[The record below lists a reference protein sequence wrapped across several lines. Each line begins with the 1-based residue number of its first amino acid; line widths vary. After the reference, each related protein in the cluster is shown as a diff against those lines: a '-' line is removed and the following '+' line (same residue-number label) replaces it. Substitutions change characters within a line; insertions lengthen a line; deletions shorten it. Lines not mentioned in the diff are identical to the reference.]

1 MPETALSQVVFLD
14 RDGVINRDSPDYV
27 KSWGEFEF
35 LPGSIEAIRNLTV
48 SGFATILITN
58 QSAVNRRLI
67 SHTELQT
74 IHTRMKTA
82 LKRRDGHIQDIFFCP
97 HRPDER
103 CACRKPKPGLIHQAQ
118 SKYRIDLSQSFMVG
132 DNAKDIKCARNA
144 GCGCAILVQSGI
156 GSDAAEILAAQD
168 ISPDFI
174 ARDLSEAVN
183 WIMNRFQGSQGSPA
197 KGS

>member
-1 MPETALSQVVFLD
+1 MPATALSKVVFLD

-27 KSWGEFEF
+27 KSWSEFEF

-67 SHTELQT
+67 SDSELQT
-74 IHTRMKTA
+74 IHTHMKAA
-82 LKRRDGHIQDIFFCP
+82 LRRRDGHIQDIFFCP

-103 CACRKPKPGLIHQAQ
+103 CACRKPKAGLIHQAQ

-132 DNAKDIKCARNA
+132 DNAKDIECARNA
-144 GCGCAILVQSGI
+144 GCGCAILVQSGL
-156 GSDAAEILAAQD
+156 GADAAEILAARD
-168 ISPDFI
+168 IHPDFI

-183 WIMNRFQGSQGSPA
+183 WIKNF
-197 KGS
+197 

>member
-1 MPETALSQVVFLD
+1 MPATALSKVVFLD

-27 KSWGEFEF
+27 KSWSEFEF
-35 LPGSIEAIRNLTV
+35 LPGSIEAIRNLTR

-74 IHTRMKTA
+74 IHTRMQAA
-82 LKRRDGHIQDIFFCP
+82 LKRRDGHIRDIFFCP
-97 HRPDER
+97 HQPDER

-132 DNAKDIKCARNA
+132 DNAKDIECARNA
-144 GCGCAILVQSGI
+144 GCACAILVQSGI
-156 GSDAAEILAAQD
+156 GADAAEILAAQD
-168 ISPDFI
+168 IYPDFI
-174 ARDLSEAVN
+174 ARDLSEAAN
-183 WIMNRFQGSQGSPA
+183 WIMNRSPGSPGSPA

>member
-1 MPETALSQVVFLD
+1 MPETALSKVVFLD
-14 RDGVINRDSPDYV
+14 RDGVINRDSPNYV
-27 KSWGEFEF
+27 KSWSEFEF

-48 SGFATILITN
+48 SGFATIMITN

-74 IHTRMKTA
+74 IHTRMNAA
-82 LKRRDGHIQDIFFCP
+82 LKRRNGHIQDIFFCP

-103 CACRKPKPGLIHQAQ
+103 CACRKPKAGLIHQAQ

-132 DNAKDIKCARNA
+132 DNAKDIECARNA

-156 GSDAAEILAAQD
+156 GAEAAEILAAQD

-183 WIMNRFQGSQGSPA
+183 WIMNRFPGFPGSPA

>member
-1 MPETALSQVVFLD
+1 MPETVLSKVVFLD

-27 KSWGEFEF
+27 KSWSEFEF

-67 SHTELQT
+67 SDTELQT
-74 IHTRMKTA
+74 IHTRMNAA

-103 CACRKPKPGLIHQAQ
+103 CACRKPKAGLIHQAQ
-118 SKYRIDLSQSFMVG
+118 SKYRIDLPQSFMVG
-132 DNAKDIKCARNA
+132 DNAKDIECARNA
-144 GCGCAILVQSGI
+144 GCGGAILVQSGL

-168 ISPDFI
+168 ICPDFI
-174 ARDLSEAVN
+174 SRDLAEAVN
-183 WIMNRFQGSQGSPA
+183 WIMNRFPGYPRSPA

>member
-1 MPETALSQVVFLD
+1 MVFLD

-27 KSWGEFEF
+27 KSWSEFEF
-35 LPGSIEAIRNLTV
+35 LPGSIEAIRNLSV
-48 SGFATILITN
+48 SGFTTMLITN

-74 IHTRMKTA
+74 IHTRMKAA
-82 LKRRDGHIQDIFFCP
+82 LKRRDGHIRDIFFCP

-132 DNAKDIKCARNA
+132 DNAKDIECARNA

-156 GSDAAEILAAQD
+156 GTDAAEILATRD
-168 ISPDFI
+168 ICPDFI
-174 ARDLSEAVN
+174 ARDLSGAVN
-183 WIMNRFQGSQGSPA
+183 WIMNRFPGFRGFPV
-197 KGS
+197 KGF

>member
-1 MPETALSQVVFLD
+1 MPETVLSKVVFLD

-27 KSWGEFEF
+27 KNWSEFEF
-35 LPGSIEAIRNLTV
+35 LPGSIEAIRNLTGD
-48 SGFATILITN
+48 GFATILITN

-67 SHTELQT
+67 SHTALQT
-74 IHTRMKTA
+74 IHTRMKAA
-82 LKRRDGHIQDIFFCP
+82 LKRRDGHVRDIFFCP

-132 DNAKDIKCARNA
+132 DNAKDIECARNA

-156 GSDAAEILAAQD
+156 GPDAAEILAAQN
-168 ISPDFI
+168 IYPDFI

-183 WIMNRFQGSQGSPA
+183 WIMNRSQGSPGFPA
-197 KGS
+197 GGS